1 MSERLSTTIKHFKD
15 GITKVGLSAA
25 RKSIESWQT
34 ELKDYDGT
42 AFKTIATDLG
52 HLHDELG
59 KDEIDGAKVGKLMT
73 KLGKE
78 TVKCG
83 KEAGD
88 KASDVKEL
96 GELIE
101 RAAGEL
107 AGEGGHD
114 GKADTATTKAKL
126 AKDEHD
132 EKKVTKK

>member
-1 MSERLSTTIKHFKD
+1 MSERLGTTIKHFKD
-15 GITKVGLSAA
+15 GITKMGLSAA

-34 ELKDYDGT
+34 ELKEYDGN

-59 KDEIDGAKVGKLMT
+59 KDQIDDAKVGKVMT

-78 TVKCG
+78 TVKCA

-88 KASDVKEL
+88 KSGDVKEL

-101 RAAGEL
+101 RAAAQLTG
-107 AGEGGHD
+107 D
-114 GKADTATTKAKL
+114 G
-126 AKDEHD
+126 D
-132 EKKVTKK
+132 EKDDKKAAPSKSSK